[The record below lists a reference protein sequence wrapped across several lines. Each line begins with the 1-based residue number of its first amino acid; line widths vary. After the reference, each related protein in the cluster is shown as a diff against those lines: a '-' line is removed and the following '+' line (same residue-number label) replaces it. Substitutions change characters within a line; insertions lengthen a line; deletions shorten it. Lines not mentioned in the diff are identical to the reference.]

1 MNFGLLISLCL
12 CLGLNVYVNPFKICL
27 LFGYWLRSAL
37 LCLFYLQ
44 GEVSFAN
51 SVQSSLQIALA
62 GSLSLSLYLLWING
76 EYSVKSSHVL
86 SGLLG
91 SHGVFAFLCAQL
103 YVICRLAWIL
113 HMLMLKSYW
122 LVCFPNLT
130 QMVCLVLSVTF
141 CIFKLADVLF
151 NKEFGDWLESL

>member
-1 MNFGLLISLCL
+1 MLIPSRDVCCLAIGWGL
-12 CLGLNVYVNPFKICL
+12 PFYAFFTCKVRFHLQIL
-27 LFGYWLRSAL
+27 YNL
-37 LCLFYLQ
+37 LCKLHLQ
-44 GEVSFAN
+44 V
-51 SVQSSLQIALA
+51 
-62 GSLSLSLYLLWING
+62 LSLSLYLLWING